1 MSTLLILDSTTKSI
15 KAVMSGPAATN
26 NPEFTVAYADSTVTT
41 FTQGAADGAFNGT
54 SGITLVAAPAAST
67 QRVVK
72 SITIENQDT
81 APVTITIDYDNNG
94 TARTLFVVTLQVGD
108 TWTTDGTF
116 DTNGSLKT
124 VASPVNLANAIGVL
138 AIVNGGTNG
147 SATPTAGAVPY
158 GTGTAYGF
166 SSAGNSGEFLI
177 SGGTGSPT
185 WTDTIPGGTYA

>member
-1 MSTLLILDSTTKSI
+1 MATLLILDSTTKSI

-26 NPEFTVAYADSTVTT
+26 NPEFTVAFADSTATT

-54 SGITLVAAPAAST
+54 SVITLVAAPAAST

-124 VASPVNLANAIGVL
+124 VAAPVNLANAVGVL
-138 AIVNGGTNG
+138 ETSNGGTG
-147 SATPTAGAVPY
+147 QASYSAGDIVYYASGTSLSKLSLGTQGQILRAG
-158 GTGTAYGF
+158 
-166 SSAGNSGEFLI
+166 SSAPEWAAVD
-177 SGGTGSPT
+177 GGIFT
-185 WTDTIPGGTYA
+185 